1 MIRVLPFFAADGSD
15 FFDVQIRDEQFD
27 EVSCDLFIVS
37 QNSGEDEVVGEVS
50 VISSVIF
57 P

>member
-37 QNSGEDEVVGEVS
+37 QNSGEDEVVSEV
-50 VISSVIF
+50 F
-57 P
+57 FCF